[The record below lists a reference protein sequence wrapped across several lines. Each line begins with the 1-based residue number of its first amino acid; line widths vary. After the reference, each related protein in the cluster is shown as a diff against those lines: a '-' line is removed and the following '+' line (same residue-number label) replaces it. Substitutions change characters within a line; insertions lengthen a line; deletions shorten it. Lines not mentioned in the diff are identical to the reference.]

1 MWNFLQQFSVKIEH
15 VYIDKM
21 HPIVYNH
28 FKHF

>member
-1 MWNFLQQFSVKIEH
+1 MEFPKQFSVKIEH

-21 HPIVYNH
+21 CPIVYNH